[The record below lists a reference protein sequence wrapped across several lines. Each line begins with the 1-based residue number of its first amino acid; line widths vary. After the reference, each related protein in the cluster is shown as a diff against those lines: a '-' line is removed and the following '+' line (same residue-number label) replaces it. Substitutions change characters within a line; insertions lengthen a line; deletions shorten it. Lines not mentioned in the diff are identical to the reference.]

1 MLMTK
6 PRPEVITPVQPQP
19 STIGYPSPVATKI
32 LMDIASCFPI
42 GGKMGYY
49 HGSQQGGVLET
60 TVVAYSLN
68 DHLIYTQKGL
78 RTDTDGG
85 LSIDLCEA
93 DWLEHTIGEVRQVCL
108 LVPYIAHTMPSIAA
122 EPFKSGARL
131 TLASMYTLGCIPQV
145 ECVVLGR
152 VEMPEGHYR
161 AQTMAVLEVDA
172 GTFRR
177 LDRRQQARI
186 GTHIPAFVKTAG
198 RAVGQEGALLDFT
211 DLEIKVQLDK
221 GTRPFAPFD
230 RLIVTIDLSGVAG
243 KGQPQQFTFMG
254 KVVRRDRESLV
265 LELVSRL
272 KQNGFCNIELMD
284 RIDLK
289 ASLLQHPATDHRPLP
304 G

>member
-6 PRPEVITPVQPQP
+6 PRPKAFTPVQPQP
-19 STIGYPSPVATKI
+19 SIVGHPSPIATRI
-32 LMDIASCFPI
+32 LMDIADCFPI

-49 HGSQQGGVLET
+49 LGSQQGGMSET

-78 RTDTDGG
+78 YADAPGG
-85 LSIDLCEA
+85 LSIDPESH
-93 DWLEHTIGEVRQVCL
+93 WLEHEVGEVQQVCL
-108 LVPYIAHTMPSIAA
+108 YVPYIAETIPSIAA

-145 ECVVLGR
+145 ECVVRDR
-152 VEMPEGHYR
+152 VEMAEGHYR
-161 AQTMAVLEVDA
+161 AQAMDVLEIDA

-177 LDRRQQARI
+177 LDRRQHARI
-186 GTHIPAFVKTAG
+186 GTHIPAFVKTAE
-198 RAVGQEGALLDFT
+198 RAVGQEGTLLDFT
-211 DLEIKVQLDK
+211 DLEVKVQLVK
-221 GTRPFAPFD
+221 GAKPFAPFD
-230 RLIVTIDLSGVAG
+230 RLIVTIDLSETAG

-254 KVVRRDRESLV
+254 KVVRRERESLV
-265 LELVSRL
+265 LELVGQL

-289 ASLLQHPATDHRPLP
+289 ASLLQHPATDHPPLP